1 MDNMSREKQLEYCR
15 FAVEMVIRYAKE
27 QGVKLRYSDFPIDG
41 KRLALTH
48 NTVDFWG
55 NVVNVF
61 ISNEGRWAAQLRKAK
76 DNFLNYVNARV
87 PVSYTHLTL
96 PTT

>member
-41 KRLALTH
+41 KRLALTQY
-48 NTVDFWG
+48 G
-55 NVVNVF
+55 
-61 ISNEGRWAAQLRKAK
+61 
-76 DNFLNYVNARV
+76 
-87 PVSYTHLTL
+87 
-96 PTT
+96 